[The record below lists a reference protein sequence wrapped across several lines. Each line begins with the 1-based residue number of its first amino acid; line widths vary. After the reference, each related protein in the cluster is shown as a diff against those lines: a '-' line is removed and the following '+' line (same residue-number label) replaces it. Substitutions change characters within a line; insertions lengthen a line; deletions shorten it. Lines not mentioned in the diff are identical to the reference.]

1 MKGYDLLSSLF
12 WIAFSLVV
20 IQLTAR
26 LPWGS
31 LHEPGPGFFPLLL
44 SFVILGL
51 SLSLLVRTVIKG
63 RIQLGGIGSP
73 LVKSLVKI
81 SPILLLLSLYA
92 IFIDTLGFLMVTFL
106 LIFLLLEVTYRQK
119 WWVSLV
125 TALVGSLG
133 SYLIFQVWLQS
144 QLPKGLFGF

>member
-31 LHEPGPGFFPLLL
+31 LHEPGPGFFPLLIAI
-44 SFVILGL
+44 VILGL
-51 SLSLLVRTVIKG
+51 SLGLLFRTLIKG
-63 RIQLGGIGSP
+63 RPQLAGIGSQ
-73 LVKSLVKI
+73 LFRSLVKI
-81 SPILLLLSLYA
+81 SPVLVLLCLYA
-92 IFIDTLGFLMVTFL
+92 FFLDILGFLMVTFF
-106 LIFLLLEVTYRQK
+106 LIFLLLEVIYRQK
-119 WWVSLV
+119 WWVGLI

-133 SYLIFQVWLQS
+133 SYLIFQIWLQS
-144 QLPKGLFGF
+144 QLPKGFLGF

>member
-1 MKGYDLLSSLF
+1 M
-12 WIAFSLVV
+12 
-20 IQLTAR
+20 
-26 LPWGS
+26 
-31 LHEPGPGFFPLLL
+31 L

-81 SPILLLLSLYA
+81 SPVLLLLSLYA
-92 IFIDTLGFLMVTFL
+92 IFIDTLGFLTVTFL

-125 TALVGSLG
+125 TALAGSLG